1 MTAQQADLY
10 RRLMAFDI
18 DGPNA
23 VALPFA
29 ARLARENG
37 WSRVYAERVVNE
49 YKRYIFL
56 AVTAGRPMTPSE
68 EVDQAWHL
76 HLAYSKSY
84 WTQMCGNLLK
94 TPLHHNPTEGGSNEH
109 DKHLRQYDDTL
120 RQYRETFGKDAPVDI
135 WPDAATRFGPK
146 AEGVRVVTHDHW
158 VIPKRPV
165 FRAGLAAAAAVAM
178 TVSVGCAGGMNPFEL
193 EGMKYLG
200 FLIPTMIA
208 AIVLGNIYWMF
219 VRGQNPDANA
229 DEPDLTW
236 EQAAYLAG
244 QKNRLAT
251 AAITRLVDRQYAAL
265 DGANTDRLIRKSGAG
280 EPDSPVER
288 AILKALPL
296 DRSDKGSLSRLADKA
311 EGAFAEE
318 IHRLEEVGYLLTKAK
333 AKSVAILGAS
343 PLILVILTLGLPRL
357 VLGIQNGKPAIFL
370 IITLIAA
377 SVIAFMM
384 TFAQLLRT
392 RKGEAALK
400 RLQAANA
407 KLKTGSAWKD
417 APPRGIPPEATAAM
431 AVALFGTVVLAGSPL
446 DRLKEWYP
454 RQTTDG
460 SGSGCSTGCGTSGGG
475 GDGGG
480 GDGGGS
486 GCGGCGGGGGD

>member
-10 RRLMAFDI
+10 RRLMVFDI

-84 WTQMCGNLLK
+84 WTRMCGELLK

-120 RQYRETFGKDAPVDI
+120 RQYRETFGKDAPRDI
-135 WPDAATRFGPK
+135 WPDAVTRFGPK

-158 VIPKRPV
+158 VIPKRPIL
-165 FRAGLAAAAAVAM
+165 RAGLAFAATLAL
-178 TVSVGCAGGMNPFEL
+178 TVSLGCAGGMNPFEL
-193 EGMKYLG
+193 DGIQYLW

-208 AIVLGNIYWMF
+208 AIVLGNFYWMF
-219 VRGQNPDANA
+219 ARGPKPDSSTDEQN
-229 DEPDLTW
+229 LTW

-251 AAITRLVDRQYAAL
+251 AAIARLVDRQYAAI
-265 DGANTDRLIRKSGAG
+265 DGNNGDRLIRKSGAG
-280 EPDSPVER
+280 EPHSPVER
-288 AILKALPL
+288 AVLKALPL
-296 DRSDKGSLSRLADKA
+296 DRTDKGALARLADTA

-318 IHRLEEVGYLLTKAK
+318 IHAMEEAGYVNSNAK
-333 AKSVAILGAS
+333 AKSHAIMGALPLIFVILG
-343 PLILVILTLGLPRL
+343 LGLPRL
-357 VLGIQNGKPAIFL
+357 VLGIQNGKPVLFL
-370 IITLIAA
+370 VITLIFA
-377 SVIAFMM
+377 SIIAFMM

-392 RKGEAALK
+392 RKGDAALK
-400 RLQAANA
+400 RLQTANA
-407 KLKTGSAWKD
+407 NLKAGSAWKNS
-417 APPRGIPPEATAAM
+417 PSRGIPPETTAAM

-446 DRLKEWYP
+446 ERLKEWYP